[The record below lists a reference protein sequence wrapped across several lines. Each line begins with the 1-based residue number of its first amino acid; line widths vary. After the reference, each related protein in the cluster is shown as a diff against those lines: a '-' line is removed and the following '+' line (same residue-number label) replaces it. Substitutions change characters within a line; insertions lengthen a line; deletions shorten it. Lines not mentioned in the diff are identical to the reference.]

1 MENRYKILAVDDEK
15 FNLLLL
21 ESCLQSESC
30 DLVTC
35 NDALK
40 AFSEFKKADF
50 DVILLDILMDG
61 IDGFEVRQ
69 LIRSRNKKIPI
80 IFLTSLLD
88 DINSTL
94 VNRITADQYSYYLNK
109 SFNKKTLIEKIEQ
122 AVQTYRESA
131 AANGFLQKIE
141 SDLALAGEVQR
152 LVLPNWCQINDQ
164 LISSFLYEPNFKV
177 SGDIFEFYR
186 IADGRHLVVLGDIA
200 GHGVQAAL
208 YMMALQAFLKMLL
221 AEIAPEELQV
231 HQVMNRINEFVRN
244 DLNGESY
251 MTCMVAL
258 FDFRRNHL
266 TFHNAGHP
274 GLICCSPS
282 RGEAREISADGRGSI
297 PIGWSR
303 DLPYK
308 EEDNIDF
315 DFEDDSIF
323 ISYTDGL
330 LDLSKPNAPE
340 EVIEEKNF
348 RELLGALAAESNVV
362 SIPFRLRSVIDQ
374 IGFSESPDDVFIMAL
389 QKNCA
394 IPTVCFRQLQPTT
407 NSISAGVLEFC
418 NFVQRH
424 TGDEELGT
432 RIELLLS
439 EFLNNVVL
447 HGLVNAKRGKAVIAG
462 PAGSSGGEN
471 RDLRNGSRPGVGR
484 CPGLQRPYRQAA
496 AGGTQ
501 CQPRHLRARTGDH
514 HQHRRIHPAQTL
526 SRPQRNCF
534 HHSQIKVYCVIPKKL
549 LFRFATNGESTY
561 IIIRMVYRV
570 TRQAIGGDGMS
581 SYPKQVS

>member
-94 VNRITADQYSYYLNK
+94 INRITADQYSYYLNK

-418 NFVQRH
+418 NFVQHH

-447 HGLVNAKRGKAVIAG
+447 HGLVNAKRGKAVIAVRLEVQEEKIVISAMDRG
-462 PAGSSGGEN
+462 REWEDVPAFNVHTARQQLEELNANRATSG
-471 RDLRNGSRPGVGR
+471 R
-484 CPGLQRPYRQAA
+484 GLAIITSIAESIRRKHYR
-496 AGGTQ
+496 GLNETV
-501 CQPRHLRARTGDH
+501 
-514 HQHRRIHPAQTL
+514 
-526 SRPQRNCF
+526 F
-534 HHSQIKVYCVIPKKL
+534 
-549 LFRFATNGESTY
+549 
-561 IIIRMVYRV
+561 IIRR
-570 TRQAIGGDGMS
+570 
-581 SYPKQVS
+581 

>member
-35 NDALK
+35 NDVLK

-323 ISYTDGL
+323 IRG
-330 LDLSKPNAPE
+330 
-340 EVIEEKNF
+340 NF
-348 RELLGALAAESNVV
+348 KS
-362 SIPFRLRSVIDQ
+362 F
-374 IGFSESPDDVFIMAL
+374 
-389 QKNCA
+389 
-394 IPTVCFRQLQPTT
+394 
-407 NSISAGVLEFC
+407 
-418 NFVQRH
+418 
-424 TGDEELGT
+424 
-432 RIELLLS
+432 
-439 EFLNNVVL
+439 
-447 HGLVNAKRGKAVIAG
+447 
-462 PAGSSGGEN
+462 
-471 RDLRNGSRPGVGR
+471 
-484 CPGLQRPYRQAA
+484 
-496 AGGTQ
+496 
-501 CQPRHLRARTGDH
+501 
-514 HQHRRIHPAQTL
+514 
-526 SRPQRNCF
+526 
-534 HHSQIKVYCVIPKKL
+534 
-549 LFRFATNGESTY
+549 
-561 IIIRMVYRV
+561 
-570 TRQAIGGDGMS
+570 
-581 SYPKQVS
+581 

>member
-308 EEDNIDF
+308 RRT
-315 DFEDDSIF
+315 
-323 ISYTDGL
+323 IST
-330 LDLSKPNAPE
+330 STS
-340 EVIEEKNF
+340 
-348 RELLGALAAESNVV
+348 RTT
-362 SIPFRLRSVIDQ
+362 R
-374 IGFSESPDDVFIMAL
+374 FSS
-389 QKNCA
+389 A
-394 IPTVCFRQLQPTT
+394 IPTDCST
-407 NSISAGVLEFC
+407 SA
-418 NFVQRH
+418 NPMPR
-424 TGDEELGT
+424 
-432 RIELLLS
+432 
-439 EFLNNVVL
+439 
-447 HGLVNAKRGKAVIAG
+447 KR
-462 PAGSSGGEN
+462 
-471 RDLRNGSRPGVGR
+471 
-484 CPGLQRPYRQAA
+484 
-496 AGGTQ
+496 
-501 CQPRHLRARTGDH
+501 
-514 HQHRRIHPAQTL
+514 
-526 SRPQRNCF
+526 
-534 HHSQIKVYCVIPKKL
+534 
-549 LFRFATNGESTY
+549 
-561 IIIRMVYRV
+561 
-570 TRQAIGGDGMS
+570 
-581 SYPKQVS
+581 

>member
-297 PIGWSR
+297 PIG
-303 DLPYK
+303 
-308 EEDNIDF
+308 
-315 DFEDDSIF
+315 
-323 ISYTDGL
+323 
-330 LDLSKPNAPE
+330 
-340 EVIEEKNF
+340 
-348 RELLGALAAESNVV
+348 
-362 SIPFRLRSVIDQ
+362 
-374 IGFSESPDDVFIMAL
+374 
-389 QKNCA
+389 
-394 IPTVCFRQLQPTT
+394 
-407 NSISAGVLEFC
+407 
-418 NFVQRH
+418 
-424 TGDEELGT
+424 
-432 RIELLLS
+432 
-439 EFLNNVVL
+439 
-447 HGLVNAKRGKAVIAG
+447 
-462 PAGSSGGEN
+462 
-471 RDLRNGSRPGVGR
+471 
-484 CPGLQRPYRQAA
+484 
-496 AGGTQ
+496 
-501 CQPRHLRARTGDH
+501 
-514 HQHRRIHPAQTL
+514 
-526 SRPQRNCF
+526 
-534 HHSQIKVYCVIPKKL
+534 
-549 LFRFATNGESTY
+549 
-561 IIIRMVYRV
+561 
-570 TRQAIGGDGMS
+570 
-581 SYPKQVS
+581 

>member
-1 MENRYKILAVDDEK
+1 M
-15 FNLLLL
+15 
-21 ESCLQSESC
+21 
-30 DLVTC
+30 
-35 NDALK
+35 
-40 AFSEFKKADF
+40 
-50 DVILLDILMDG
+50 
-61 IDGFEVRQ
+61 
-69 LIRSRNKKIPI
+69 
-80 IFLTSLLD
+80 
-88 DINSTL
+88 
-94 VNRITADQYSYYLNK
+94 
-109 SFNKKTLIEKIEQ
+109 
-122 AVQTYRESA
+122 
-131 AANGFLQKIE
+131 
-141 SDLALAGEVQR
+141 
-152 LVLPNWCQINDQ
+152 LPNWCQINDQ

-340 EVIEEKNF
+340 EVIEEKIF

-418 NFVQRH
+418 NFVQHH
-424 TGDEELGT
+424 TRDEE
-432 RIELLLS
+432 
-439 EFLNNVVL
+439 
-447 HGLVNAKRGKAVIAG
+447 
-462 PAGSSGGEN
+462 
-471 RDLRNGSRPGVGR
+471 
-484 CPGLQRPYRQAA
+484 PYRQAA

>member
-231 HQVMNRINEFVRN
+231 HQVMNRINEFTPCA
-244 DLNGESY
+244 S
-251 MTCMVAL
+251 
-258 FDFRRNHL
+258 FL
-266 TFHNAGHP
+266 T
-274 GLICCSPS
+274 
-282 RGEAREISADGRGSI
+282 
-297 PIGWSR
+297 
-303 DLPYK
+303 
-308 EEDNIDF
+308 
-315 DFEDDSIF
+315 
-323 ISYTDGL
+323 
-330 LDLSKPNAPE
+330 
-340 EVIEEKNF
+340 KN
-348 RELLGALAAESNVV
+348 
-362 SIPFRLRSVIDQ
+362 PF
-374 IGFSESPDDVFIMAL
+374 
-389 QKNCA
+389 
-394 IPTVCFRQLQPTT
+394 
-407 NSISAGVLEFC
+407 
-418 NFVQRH
+418 
-424 TGDEELGT
+424 
-432 RIELLLS
+432 
-439 EFLNNVVL
+439 
-447 HGLVNAKRGKAVIAG
+447 
-462 PAGSSGGEN
+462 
-471 RDLRNGSRPGVGR
+471 
-484 CPGLQRPYRQAA
+484 
-496 AGGTQ
+496 
-501 CQPRHLRARTGDH
+501 
-514 HQHRRIHPAQTL
+514 
-526 SRPQRNCF
+526 
-534 HHSQIKVYCVIPKKL
+534 KL
-549 LFRFATNGESTY
+549 
-561 IIIRMVYRV
+561 
-570 TRQAIGGDGMS
+570 
-581 SYPKQVS
+581 

>member
-21 ESCLQSESC
+21 ESCLKSEPC

-35 NDALK
+35 SDALE

-69 LIRSRNKKIPI
+69 LIRSRNRKIPI

-141 SDLALAGEVQR
+141 SDLTLAGEVQR
-152 LVLPNWCQINDQ
+152 LVLPNWCQINDR
-164 LISSFLYEPNFKV
+164 LISSFLYEPSFKV

-186 IADGRHLVVLGDIA
+186 IADERYLVVLGDIA

-221 AEIAPEELQV
+221 AEIAPEDLQV

-251 MTCMVAL
+251 MTCIVAL

-282 RGEAREISADGRGSI
+282 RGEAREISAEGRGSI
-297 PIGWSR
+297 PVGWSR
-303 DLPYK
+303 ALPYK
-308 EEDNIDF
+308 AEDNIEF

-330 LDLSKPNAPE
+330 LDLSKPDAPE
-340 EVIEEKNF
+340 EVVDEKNF
-348 RELLGALAAESNVV
+348 RELLGVLAAESNVV
-362 SIPFRLRSVIDQ
+362 SIPFRLRSMLSQ

-389 QKNCA
+389 QKNRA
-394 IPTVCFRQLQPTT
+394 IPTVCFRQIQPTT
-407 NSISAGVLEFC
+407 GSISAGVLEFG
-418 NFVQRH
+418 NFVLRH

-447 HGLVNAKRGKAVIAG
+447 HGLVNAGRGKAVIAVRLEVREEKIVISAMDRG
-462 PAGSSGGEN
+462 REWEDIPAFNAHTAQQQLEELNANRATSG
-471 RDLRNGSRPGVGR
+471 R
-484 CPGLQRPYRQAA
+484 GLAIITSIAESIRRKHYR
-496 AGGTQ
+496 GLNETV
-501 CQPRHLRARTGDH
+501 
-514 HQHRRIHPAQTL
+514 
-526 SRPQRNCF
+526 F
-534 HHSQIKVYCVIPKKL
+534 
-549 LFRFATNGESTY
+549 
-561 IIIRMVYRV
+561 IIRR
-570 TRQAIGGDGMS
+570 
-581 SYPKQVS
+581 